1 LRYLDLGRERKWMKR
16 ADNPVLRGRKGL
28 NMNKNYA
35 LNEILTINGQRMNYS
50 LYGKEAKAQNT

>member
-35 LNEILTINGQRMNYS
+35 LNEILTINGERKS
-50 LYGKEAKAQNT
+50 GTAGP